1 MNNKLKKL
9 FATIIFSL
17 LPLSVFSE
25 KIETQ
30 IAADSIT
37 VQPGGILYAEGNVI
51 VRHGNNKIEARA
63 LKFNQKS
70 NQIQFTELKDF
81 YDGKAI
87 KLSLIHI

>member
-1 MNNKLKKL
+1 MNNKIKKL

-17 LPLSVFSE
+17 LPFSVWSE

-30 IAADSIT
+30 MSADTIT

-51 VRHGNNKIEARA
+51 VSYGNNKIKARA

-70 NQIQFTELKDF
+70 NQIQFTELQDCLL
-81 YDGKAI
+81 YTSDAADE
-87 KLSLIHI
+87 

>member
-1 MNNKLKKL
+1 MNNKIKKL

-17 LPLSVFSE
+17 LPFSVWSE
-25 KIETQ
+25 IIETQ
-30 IAADSIT
+30 ISADTIT

-51 VRHGNNKIEARA
+51 VRYGNNKIKARA

-70 NQIQFTELKDF
+70 NQIQFTELQDF

-87 KLSLIHI
+87 KFFS